1 MQRSSADLAA
11 LTGAT
16 SFAREASR
24 GTMPHL
30 AVIELT
36 DVTKSYGGRFALRG
50 VNLRVEAEQC
60 VALVG
65 PSGSGKSTLLRL
77 ALGLLTAESGEVTIG
92 GERLVAATVG
102 RLRLRMGYVMQ
113 DGGLFPHL
121 TARENVTLVARH
133 LRWERARIGRR
144 VDELTTLTGLSR
156 ELLDRYPIEISGGER
171 QRVAMMRAL
180 MLDPPVLLFDEPLGA
195 LDPLIRSRLQQ
206 DLRDIFRQLKKSVL
220 LVTHDV
226 SEAAFLG
233 DQIAV
238 MERGTLLQKGAI
250 DELVRR
256 PATPFVAEFLQ
267 SERPRWSEGP
277 PPS

>member
-1 MQRSSADLAA
+1 
-11 LTGAT
+11 
-16 SFAREASR
+16 
-24 GTMPHL
+24 MPHL

-36 DVTKSYGGRFALRG
+36 DVTKSYGTRFALRG
-50 VNLRVEAEQC
+50 VNLRIEAQQC

-77 ALGLLTAESGEVTIG
+77 ALGLLTAESGEVTVG
-92 GERLVAATVG
+92 GERLVPATVG

-133 LRWERARIGRR
+133 LRWDRARIARR

-195 LDPLIRSRLQQ
+195 LDPLIRARLQQ

-226 SEAAFLG
+226 SEAAFLS

-238 MERGTLLQKGAI
+238 MERGSLLQKGAI

>member
-1 MQRSSADLAA
+1 
-11 LTGAT
+11 
-16 SFAREASR
+16 
-24 GTMPHL
+24 MPHL

-36 DVTKSYGGRFALRG
+36 DVTKSYGTRFALRG
-50 VNLRVEAEQC
+50 VNLRIEAQQC

-77 ALGLLTAESGEVTIG
+77 ALGLLTAESGEVTVG
-92 GERLVAATVG
+92 GERLVPATVG

-133 LRWERARIGRR
+133 LRWDRARIARR
-144 VDELTTLTGLSR
+144 VDELTELTGLSR

-195 LDPLIRSRLQQ
+195 LDPLIRARLQQ

-226 SEAAFLG
+226 SEAAFLS

-238 MERGTLLQKGAI
+238 MERGSLLQKGAI